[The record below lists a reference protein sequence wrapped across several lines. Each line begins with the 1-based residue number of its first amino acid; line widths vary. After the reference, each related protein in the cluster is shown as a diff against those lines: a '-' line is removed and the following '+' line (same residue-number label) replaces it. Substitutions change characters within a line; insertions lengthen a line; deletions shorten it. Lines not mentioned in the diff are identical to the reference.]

1 MYLTIQIGNAVY
13 KRLKDNLRV
22 DSTWVI
28 DAGINPINDYRVQ
41 TFLASL
47 Q

>member
-13 KRLKDNLRV
+13 KRLKGQLTYRLNLGHRCRNQ
-22 DSTWVI
+22 SHQ
-28 DAGINPINDYRVQ
+28 R
-41 TFLASL
+41 LACKIRL